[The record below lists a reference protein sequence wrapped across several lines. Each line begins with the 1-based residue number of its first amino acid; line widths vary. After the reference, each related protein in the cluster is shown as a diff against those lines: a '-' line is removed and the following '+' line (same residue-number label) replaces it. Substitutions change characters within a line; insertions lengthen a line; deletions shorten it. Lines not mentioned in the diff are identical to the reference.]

1 MKHIKEHEV
10 VGERF
15 EAPYARIIK
24 HLAAP
29 WTLDTTKLWLGV
41 SEVDPG
47 SKSNPHT
54 HDDAEEI
61 FYVVSGYGRIRVGAE
76 EEDIGPGSCIF
87 VPIGEKHQ
95 LINSGDE
102 TLKIIGATAP
112 PFELEDFEVVHLK
125 NE

>member
-10 VGERF
+10 EGERY

-29 WTLDTTKLWLGV
+29 WTLGTSKLWLGV
-41 SEVDPG
+41 SEIIRG
-47 SKSNPHT
+47 GKSNPHT

-61 FYVVSGYGRIRVGAE
+61 FYVVSGNGRIRVGEE
-76 EEDIGPGSCIF
+76 EEDIGPGSCVF
-87 VPIGEKHQ
+87 VAIGNEHQ
-95 LINSGDE
+95 LINNGDE
-102 TLKIIGATAP
+102 TLKIIAVTSP
-112 PFELEDFEVVHLK
+112 PFQLEKFEAVHLK